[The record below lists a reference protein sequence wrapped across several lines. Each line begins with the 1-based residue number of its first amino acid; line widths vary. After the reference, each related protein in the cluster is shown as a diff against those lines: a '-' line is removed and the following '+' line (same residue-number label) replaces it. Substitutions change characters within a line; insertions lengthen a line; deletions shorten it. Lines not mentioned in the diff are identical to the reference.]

1 MVSPL
6 TLQSDDI
13 VELVVSHAQTP
24 VGLGTPTATSS
35 SVQPT
40 LESSASVSQ
49 TTTVESSWVTTPA
62 AHELFELAEPT
73 DPTNTVDDYSEEILP
88 KRLFRMLRKRGP
100 FAYKS
105 QEDES
110 EDAARSARSLLS
122 VMREIASRSEN
133 SSPKRQSQ
141 ISAIRSVLDKQVICP
156 DDVVLDDDEYRDQ
169 FQPPILYQTTIRQI
183 YAGASSPDL
192 CLTTITASPTT
203 PSSTT
208 TSSSTSSNPPFV
220 VAIAT
225 TTTTTSTA
233 TMVSTTTATATS
245 ISMSTILATTTV
257 PGMLTTTDA
266 ITTTT
271 TTTTTATSTTA
282 ASPNTATV
290 TVTTTSFTPTVS
302 TILSVTFLY
311 SGVPTTTTV
320 TSTI

>member
-1 MVSPL
+1 MTKTADLSSNTALSSETTFSSSPTLSSKGWFIESSTTSVGLSAAAQGSDGPAIQLSTHILSPL

-40 LESSASVSQ
+40 LESSTSVSQ

-88 KRLFRMLRKRGP
+88 KRLFRMLRKRGL

-122 VMREIASRSEN
+122 VMREIATRSEN

-141 ISAIRSVLDKQVICP
+141 ISAIRSVLNKQMIYP
-156 DDVVLDDDEYRDQ
+156 DDVVLDDDDSNYNHGN
-169 FQPPILYQTTIRQI
+169 FYNPINHNIDYHFH
-183 YAGASSPDL
+183 D
-192 CLTTITASPTT
+192 
-203 PSSTT
+203 
-208 TSSSTSSNPPFV
+208 
-220 VAIAT
+220 
-225 TTTTTSTA
+225 
-233 TMVSTTTATATS
+233 
-245 ISMSTILATTTV
+245 
-257 PGMLTTTDA
+257 
-266 ITTTT
+266 
-271 TTTTTATSTTA
+271 
-282 ASPNTATV
+282 
-290 TVTTTSFTPTVS
+290 
-302 TILSVTFLY
+302 
-311 SGVPTTTTV
+311 
-320 TSTI
+320 